1 MKDTTK
7 AHIAALLGNFFFGA
21 AIVAIKHLI
30 PKVMPSLA
38 LNVLRVGIALIL
50 FWVLYLFNPGK
61 ASIQKKHIPL
71 FLLCGCAGVAINQIL
86 FIKGTALTSGIH
98 ASLLGLCTPI
108 AITIIAAWLLKVK
121 ITTNKLIGLLLGVG
135 GAATL
140 VLVKTQTNAESDA
153 FGDILIILNAF
164 SYAFYLVLVAPL
176 MQSYKPIH
184 VIRWVF
190 LIGSL
195 IIIPIGFHD
204 FTQIHWEFFNWTHW
218 VALAFVVF
226 GATFSAYLLIVYAIG
241 KLGAP
246 KVGTY
251 IYTQPVFA
259 TITSM
264 LLYNEQ
270 LTYIKII
277 AAFFIFSGVFMVNR
291 KNSE

>member
-1 MKDTTK
+1 MKDTSK
-7 AHIAALLGNFFFGA
+7 AHIAALFGNFFFGA

-30 PKVMPSLA
+30 PEVMPSLA

-50 FWVLYLFNPGK
+50 FWVLYLLNPGK

-71 FLLCGCAGVAINQIL
+71 FLLCGCTGVAINQIL

-108 AITIIAAWLLKVK
+108 AITIIAAWLLKDR

-140 VLVKTQTNAESDA
+140 VLVKTQTVADSDA
-153 FGDILIILNAF
+153 FGDVLIILNAV

-204 FTQIHWEFFNWTHW
+204 FTQIQWELFKWTHW
-218 VALAFVVF
+218 IALAFVVF

-264 LLYNEQ
+264 ILYNEQ
-270 LTYIKII
+270 LTPIKII
-277 AAFFIFSGVFMVNR
+277 AALLIFGGVFMVNR
-291 KNSE
+291 KNLE

>member
-21 AIVAIKHLI
+21 SIVAIKHLI
-30 PKVMPSLA
+30 PEVMPSLA

-61 ASIQKKHIPL
+61 VSIQKKHIPL
-71 FLLCGCAGVAINQIL
+71 FLLCGCTGVAINQIL

-108 AITIIAAWLLKVK
+108 AITIIAAWLLKDR
-121 ITTNKLIGLLLGVG
+121 ITTNKLIGLLLGVS

-140 VLVKTQTNAESDA
+140 VLVKTQSVTDSDA
-153 FGDILIILNAF
+153 LGDILIILNAV

-176 MQSYKPIH
+176 MHSYKPIH

-190 LIGSL
+190 TFGFLLILPFSWSDVQRINWEQAL
-195 IIIPIGFHD
+195 
-204 FTQIHWEFFNWTHW
+204 FTQIM
-218 VALAFVVF
+218 ALAALVF
-226 GATFSAYLLIVYAIG
+226 FGTFLTYSFTTYGL
-241 KLGAP
+241 KHLGA
-246 KVGTY
+246 GITGSY

-259 TITSM
+259 A
-264 LLYNEQ
+264 
-270 LTYIKII
+270 II
-277 AAFFIFSGVFMVNR
+277 AALFLQEQFSIEKVVAASLIFSGVYLVSR
-291 KNSE
+291 KK